1 MLKALPSLL
10 SRITGPLSRKVN
22 VSRQAALTVLGFA
35 LACVLAVGSAVLS
48 VHALERV
55 VTRDISAALAA
66 EGLDWPNVT
75 ADGLLV
81 TLTGEAENEAERFRA
96 LGTASSIVAA
106 ERVIDAMSV
115 RPSVAIAAPRFSLEV
130 LRNGDDVSII
140 GLVPASFDV
149 TTITQR
155 IEAIGNEVSVVNM
168 LESADFAIP
177 FGWDTAVDF
186 GLTALSV
193 VPVSKISIAADQVEV
208 FGLATSDR
216 ESEDFRTRLNRAR
229 PRGLITTIDIS
240 APRPA
245 ITPFT
250 LRFVK
255 DADGARF
262 DACSADSVEARAAI
276 LQAARQAG
284 VTGVLDCRIGLGS
297 PSPRWQAAAVL
308 AIQTV
313 ATLGEGTITLS
324 DTDVSLV
331 VPATVPVAQFDD
343 AVGLLGN
350 RLPEIFSLQA
360 TRLLPDAET
369 LAAQTD
375 LEFVATRNPEGQVVL
390 RGRLTDER
398 LSQAVQALAR
408 SAFGLPAVQ
417 MQVNIDPETPEGWP
431 IRALLAVDVLSQMEH
446 GSVRVRPGQIDV
458 TGVTGNQA
466 ARDEVAQLLA
476 EKLGQ
481 GAVFNLNISY
491 DARFDP
497 VANQPTPARCEAWIG
512 EILAR
517 QKITFP
523 AGSTT
528 LAPGA
533 GRVLDEIADVLRQ
546 CGRLEMEIAGHT
558 DSQGSL
564 ESNMRLSQAR
574 AEAVMAALLSRGV
587 PVSTFVAKGYGPE
600 RPIADNGTAAGREIN
615 RRIEFRLIGAS
626 AQAAQAESA
635 QDEATDPPA
644 PRDES
649 GLVITAQQPPAD
661 APRPRPRPQR

>member
-1 MLKALPSLL
+1 MLKALPLLL
-10 SRITGPLSRKVN
+10 SQIPVRLAQRLTLSRQV
-22 VSRQAALTVLGFA
+22 ALTLLGFM
-35 LACVLAVGSAVLS
+35 LASVLAVGSAVLT

-55 VTRDISAALAA
+55 VTRDIAAALAQ
-66 EGLDWPNVT
+66 EGLDWTEVH

-81 TLTGEAENEAERFRA
+81 TLTGEAATEAERFRA
-96 LGTASSIVAA
+96 LGTASRIVAA
-106 ERVIDAMSV
+106 ERVIDGMSV
-115 RPSVAIAAPRFSLEV
+115 RPSVAIAPPRFSLEV

-140 GLVPASFDV
+140 GLVPASFDLS
-149 TTITQR
+149 TITQR

-168 LESADFAIP
+168 LETANFSIP
-177 FGWDTAVDF
+177 FGWETAVDF
-186 GLTALSV
+186 GLTALAI

-229 PRGLITTIDIS
+229 PRGVITTIDIS

-255 DADGARF
+255 DGNGARF
-262 DACSADSVEARAAI
+262 DACSADSVEARTAI

-284 VTGVLDCRIGLGS
+284 ATGLLECRIGLGS

-308 AIQTV
+308 AIQTL
-313 ATLGEGTITLS
+313 AGLAEGTITLS

-331 VPATVPVAQFDD
+331 VPASVPVTQFDD
-343 AVGLLGN
+343 AVGILDN
-350 RLPEIFSLQA
+350 RLPEIFSVQA

-375 LEFVATRNPEGQVVL
+375 LEFVATRDPEGQVVL

-398 LSQAVQALAR
+398 LGQAVQALAR

-431 IRALLAVDVLSQMEH
+431 IRALLAVDVLSQLEH

-458 TGVTGNQA
+458 TGVTGNQG
-466 ARDEVAQLLA
+466 ARDDVAKLMV

-481 GAVFNLNISY
+481 GAVFNLDIRY

-497 VANQPTPARCEAWIG
+497 VANQPTPARCEAWIA

-517 QKITFP
+517 DKITFP

-533 GRVLDEIADVLRQ
+533 ARVLDEIADVLRQ
-546 CGRLEMEIAGHT
+546 CGRLEMEVAGHT
-558 DSQGSL
+558 DSQGRL

-574 AEAVMAALLSRGV
+574 AEAVIAALLARGV

-615 RRIEFRLIGAS
+615 RRIEFRLTGAS
-626 AQAAQAESA
+626 AQAAQAESGQA
-635 QDEATDPPA
+635 APAEPPA

-649 GLVITAQQPPAD
+649 ALVVTAQQPPAD
-661 APRPRPRPQR
+661 ATRPRPRPQR